1 MTEQTIDWSTPHAQ
15 HILTSVRNRRLLP
28 ARIILTVTLITAL
41 LHLALTGTPA
51 LLIAA
56 TLLLAL
62 HLWTTHTHATRQRH
76 AAHASGPPTY
86 QLSDDGTLHVHNNLG
101 QFRIPASERQ
111 RTRRYPQAITV
122 TYAGHS
128 TLTLPNGPVR
138 TALEHP

>member
-1 MTEQTIDWSTPHAQ
+1 MTEQTIDWSTPPAQ
-15 HILTSVRNRRLLP
+15 QILTSVRNSQLLP
-28 ARIILTVTLITAL
+28 TRIVLAGTFIVGAA
-41 LHLALTGTPA
+41 HLALTGRP
-51 LLIAA
+51 LILIAA

-76 AAHASGPPTY
+76 AAHASGPTTY